1 MAALSEFLMQ
11 AAAEIEA
18 QIPAYPDRA
27 DELDGLIEHV
37 QLVAAVI
44 RELETAAN
52 QPN

>member
-1 MAALSEFLMQ
+1 MRTLSELLTQ

-18 QIPAYPDRA
+18 QIPAYADRA

-52 QPN
+52 HPN